1 MATPPACMCVTKESP
16 EQALMVILKFLW
28 GTYLG
33 PKEDASPISGK
44 NEEKEQA
51 WQHSP
56 GGLEGTKGTHLASRP
71 TCTEDLRHDRKQR
84 SRTRFL
90 RWLGMTNG

>member
-16 EQALMVILKFLW
+16 EQALMAIHKFLW

-56 GGLEGTKGTHLASRP
+56 GGLEETKRTQQAVLPA
-71 TCTEDLRHDRKQR
+71 LRIR
-84 SRTRFL
+84 
-90 RWLGMTNG
+90 GMVGSNAAGQGSCAGLE